1 MKKTKIVFLIS
12 IFILAFV
19 LPVYG
24 QQRKAPAPVSVNK
37 ISEHVYEV
45 RGGSGSN
52 SAFIVGDREVYVI
65 DAKMVDQ
72 SAKDMIAAIKKTT
85 DKPVKHLLLTHSDGD
100 HVNGMPG
107 FPGDINI
114 IAHENSAKDI
124 IKANET
130 GQVKIPTPSMTFSNQ
145 LNLYSGD
152 LEINLFYFGHAH
164 TDGNIVIYVPEDKV
178 AIIGDLFFKGMDPL
192 IHKHKNGSSEGF
204 VNVLQKMVDLN
215 AKTYLS
221 GHAEPIKK
229 DEIEGLRNTIMGKR
243 NKVKAMVKDGKS
255 LDDIKKAF
263 GLPAGQS
270 RWPSLVENIY
280 GEMTQEK

>member
-1 MKKTKIVFLIS
+1 
-12 IFILAFV
+12 
-19 LPVYG
+19 
-24 QQRKAPAPVSVNK
+24 
-37 ISEHVYEV
+37 
-45 RGGSGSN
+45 
-52 SAFIVGDREVYVI
+52 
-65 DAKMVDQ
+65 MVDQ